1 MLWGDDQGRGFAVSE
16 TGEQCSPLHIFVRIT
31 ENFVKKIRNGE
42 VPKRRNVGFLQNQK
56 FDERDVEGAVP
67 YMICVV
73 FIQCNIQQVCGFDG
87 RTMFAPT
94 GVVLTPTEK
103 ALGVR
108 AFGDYL
114 SVLNGA
120 SGMPVS
126 LKIVTSQ

>member
-1 MLWGDDQGRGFAVSE
+1 MLWGDDQGRGFAVNE
-16 TGEQCSPLHIFVRIT
+16 TGEQCPPLHIFVRISQDRT
-31 ENFVKKIRNGE
+31 SNQGGRPE
-42 VPKRRNVGFLQNQK
+42 VAPTRNVKLMRLCDQK
-56 FDERDVEGAVP
+56 RVCVEL
-67 YMICVV
+67 
-73 FIQCNIQQVCGFDG
+73 DG

-108 AFGDYL
+108 AFGDYF